1 MTIEKSPYG
10 SLPDGRR
17 VTRFTVSNAAG
28 TSVSMMDFGCTLLGV
43 EVPDRE
49 GKATNVILSF
59 DGLGGYLTKPMFCG
73 ALAGRFANRIEA
85 GRFTLDGRE
94 HQLACNSKGNHL
106 HGGTVGFDK
115 VLWKARVFRTKDAA
129 GVRFAYTSR
138 DGEEGYPGTLR
149 AVVAYSLN
157 EDGDLSFEYRAV
169 SDRAT
174 PVNLTNHAYWNLSG
188 EGLVEDHVV
197 SSPARFYLPV
207 NAALIPTGEV
217 ASVKGTPFDF
227 ATPKPIG
234 RDIAAVE
241 GGYDHCLVVD
251 RRDAGLALACRAADP
266 RSGRRMEVWTTLPAF
281 QLYSGNFLDGRTG
294 AGGRVFAKHA
304 AFCIE
309 PEFFPNCVNVPH
321 FPSCILR
328 PGAVWH
334 HLTVHR
340 FPRG

>member
-1 MTIEKSPYG
+1 MTIEKSLFG
-10 SLPDGRR
+10 SLPDGRH
-17 VTRFTVSNAAG
+17 VTRFTVTNAAG
-28 TSVSMMDFGCTLLGV
+28 MSVSMMDLGCTLLGV

-49 GKATNVILSF
+49 GTAANVILSF
-59 DGLGGYLTKPMFCG
+59 DGLAGYLTKPMFCG

-85 GRFTLDGRE
+85 GKFTLDGRE
-94 HQLACNSKGNHL
+94 YRLACNSKGNHL

-115 VLWKARVFRTKDAA
+115 ILWKARAFRTKDAA

-149 AVVAYSLN
+149 AVVAYALN

-174 PVNLTNHAYWNLSG
+174 PVNLTNHAYWNLAG
-188 EGLVEDHVV
+188 DGLVEDHVV

-207 NAALIPTGEV
+207 TAALIPTGEI
-217 ASVKGTPFDF
+217 ASVQGTPFDF
-227 ATPKPIG
+227 SASKPVG
-234 RDIAAVE
+234 RDIASVE

-251 RRDAGLALACRAADP
+251 RREAGLALALRAADP

-281 QLYSGNFLDGRTG
+281 QFYSGNFLDGRTG
-294 AGGRVFAKHA
+294 AGGRLFARHA
-304 AFCIE
+304 AFCVE

>member
-17 VTRFTVSNAAG
+17 VTRFTISNAAG

-43 EVPDRE
+43 EVPDRD
-49 GKATNVILSF
+49 GRAANVILSF
-59 DGLGGYLTKPMFCG
+59 DGLAGYLAKPMFCG

-94 HQLACNSKGNHL
+94 YRLACNSKGNHL
-106 HGGTVGFDK
+106 HGGTAGFDK
-115 VLWKARVFRTKDAA
+115 ALWKARAFRSKNAA

-149 AVVAYSLN
+149 AAVAYSLT
-157 EDGDLSFEYRAV
+157 EDGELSLEYRAV
-169 SDRAT
+169 TDRPT
-174 PVNLTNHAYWNLSG
+174 PVTLTNHAYWNLAG
-188 EGLVEDHVV
+188 GGLVEDHVL
-197 SSPARFYLPV
+197 SSPSRFYLPV

-217 ASVKGTPFDF
+217 ASVNGTPFDF

-234 RDIAAVE
+234 RDIAKVE
-241 GGYDHCLVVD
+241 GGYDHCLIVD
-251 RRDAGLALACRAADP
+251 RKEEGLALACRAQDP
-266 RSGRRMEVWTTLPAF
+266 RSGRSMEVWTTLPAF
-281 QLYSGNFLDGRTG
+281 QFYSGNFLDGRTG
-294 AGGRVFAKHA
+294 AGARVFAKHA
-304 AFCIE
+304 AFCVE

-340 FPRG
+340 FSRA